1 LCVFRAP
8 LQLRRH
14 SSFRAIIVANIQ
26 FRHAS
31 IRLIHFNGQ
40 NVIVLDTVNR
50 L

>member
-1 LCVFRAP
+1 VRRFSCAATALFAP
-8 LQLRRH
+8 LL
-14 SSFRAIIVANIQ
+14 ANIQ